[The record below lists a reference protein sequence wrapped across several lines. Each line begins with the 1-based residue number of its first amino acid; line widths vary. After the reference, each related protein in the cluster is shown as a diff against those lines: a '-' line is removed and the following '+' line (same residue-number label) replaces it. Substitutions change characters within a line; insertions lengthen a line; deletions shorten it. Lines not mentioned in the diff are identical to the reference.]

1 MGRLSE
7 HQARQLQQLRDM
19 QPIILLGMHRS
30 GTSLAT
36 RLMRDLGIHM
46 GSWLS
51 RDAESV
57 FFQRLNRRIFAAA
70 DVRWGVV
77 EPLVEAMR
85 SDAFVE
91 RQAEA
96 MQQALLTDRHILK
109 RGVGVAR
116 YFGSDL
122 WEAVRQGHSIPWG
135 WKDPRT
141 TITFPI
147 WVRVFPNAR
156 LVHILRNG
164 IDVAISTHRRSE
176 KQQRKLRNRLFRL
189 DYSPATLNFDYCFQ
203 LWETYVSFVLEHK
216 DVVPPERYFEM
227 RYEDLLKD
235 PHDELQRLLH
245 FAGHS
250 VPEESL
256 VAVCDQINQSRLDN
270 SALAINYRDVIPSLA
285 KSPTMQRL
293 DYGYDLAPTG

>member
-7 HQARQLQQLRDM
+7 DHTRQLQQLREM

-30 GTSLAT
+30 GTSLTT
-36 RLMRDLGIHM
+36 RLLRDLGIHM

-57 FFQRLNRRIFAAA
+57 FFQRLNRRILAAA
-70 DVRWGVV
+70 DVRWGNVD
-77 EPLVEAMR
+77 PLVKAMR
-85 SDAFVE
+85 SDEFVE
-91 RQAEA
+91 RQAGA
-96 MQQALLTDRHILK
+96 MQQALFTDRHLLK
-109 RGVGVAR
+109 RGVGIAR
-116 YFGSDL
+116 FFGSEL
-122 WEAVRQGHSIPWG
+122 WEAVRQGRTVPWG

-189 DYSPATLNFDYCFQ
+189 DYSPATLEFGYCFR

-216 DVVPPERYFEM
+216 HLVPPEHYLEM
-227 RYEDLLKD
+227 RYEDLLKE
-235 PHDELQRLLH
+235 PHDALQRLLD

-250 VPEESL
+250 VRQESL

-270 SALAINYRDVIPSLA
+270 SAFANNYRDAIPSLA
-285 KSPTMQRL
+285 ESPTMRRL